1 MRTFAKNNNIL
12 QTDDAIIAR
21 ALLSS
26 GYTEVFETKKTIEE
40 PEKVEEIETPVRTT
54 RKRQRLDAE

>member
-1 MRTFAKNNNIL
+1 MRTFAKNKNIL

-26 GYTEVFETKKTIEE
+26 GYTEVFEEKATEQVEKIEE
-40 PEKVEEIETPVRTT
+40 TEVQPRT